1 MREEDTVCVGS
12 DGLQYC
18 KICGEAKEAF
28 FPEGGFMGM
37 KKHSRQ
43 CACDR
48 KAYEEEQ
55 KYFKDK
61 YENGESENAVEYK
74 QRGGEMRMNH
84 TEKTIPVW
92 KKYSLNV
99 SEAAEYY
106 GIGEKR
112 LRQIAGENEGA
123 DFILEVGSHIRFKR
137 KLFEDYL
144 DTASTV

>member
-1 MREEDTVCVGS
+1 
-12 DGLQYC
+12 
-18 KICGEAKEAF
+18 
-28 FPEGGFMGM
+28 
-37 KKHSRQ
+37 
-43 CACDR
+43 
-48 KAYEEEQ
+48 
-55 KYFKDK
+55 
-61 YENGESENAVEYK
+61 
-74 QRGGEMRMNH
+74 MRMNH

-123 DFILEVGSHIRFKR
+123 DFILEVGCHIRFKR

>member
-1 MREEDTVCVGS
+1 
-12 DGLQYC
+12 
-18 KICGEAKEAF
+18 
-28 FPEGGFMGM
+28 
-37 KKHSRQ
+37 
-43 CACDR
+43 
-48 KAYEEEQ
+48 
-55 KYFKDK
+55 
-61 YENGESENAVEYK
+61 
-74 QRGGEMRMNH
+74 MNY

-144 DTASTV
+144 DTAKDSLSDRIEKIVMKIMFILS

>member
-1 MREEDTVCVGS
+1 MYTNVCWRRKQTRS
-12 DGLQYC
+12 DC
-18 KICGEAKEAF
+18 
-28 FPEGGFMGM
+28 
-37 KKHSRQ
+37 
-43 CACDR
+43 
-48 KAYEEEQ
+48 
-55 KYFKDK
+55 K
-61 YENGESENAVEYK
+61 YENGESENTVEYK
-74 QRGGEMRMNH
+74 PRGGGMRMNH
-84 TEKTIPVW
+84 IEKTIPVW

-144 DTASTV
+144 DTSSTV

>member
-1 MREEDTVCVGS
+1 
-12 DGLQYC
+12 
-18 KICGEAKEAF
+18 
-28 FPEGGFMGM
+28 
-37 KKHSRQ
+37 
-43 CACDR
+43 
-48 KAYEEEQ
+48 
-55 KYFKDK
+55 
-61 YENGESENAVEYK
+61 
-74 QRGGEMRMNH
+74 MRMNH

-112 LRQIAGENEGA
+112 LRQIAGENEEA

>member
-1 MREEDTVCVGS
+1 MNELYRKK
-12 DGLQYC
+12 QYLFGRN
-18 KICGEAKEAF
+18 IL
-28 FPEGGFMGM
+28 
-37 KKHSRQ
+37 
-43 CACDR
+43 
-48 KAYEEEQ
+48 
-55 KYFKDK
+55 
-61 YENGESENAVEYK
+61 
-74 QRGGEMRMNH
+74 
-84 TEKTIPVW
+84 
-92 KKYSLNV
+92 LNV

>member
-1 MREEDTVCVGS
+1 
-12 DGLQYC
+12 
-18 KICGEAKEAF
+18 
-28 FPEGGFMGM
+28 
-37 KKHSRQ
+37 
-43 CACDR
+43 
-48 KAYEEEQ
+48 
-55 KYFKDK
+55 
-61 YENGESENAVEYK
+61 
-74 QRGGEMRMNH
+74 MNY

-112 LRQIAGENEGA
+112 LRQIADENEGA

>member
-1 MREEDTVCVGS
+1 MSGGADSSVFFVSAQWCTLYQTEVADPVFAASVLSYG
-12 DGLQYC
+12 
-18 KICGEAKEAF
+18 KISGEA
-28 FPEGGFMGM
+28 
-37 KKHSRQ
+37 
-43 CACDR
+43 
-48 KAYEEEQ
+48 
-55 KYFKDK
+55 
-61 YENGESENAVEYK
+61 
-74 QRGGEMRMNH
+74 
-84 TEKTIPVW
+84 EKTIPVW